1 MMMHFSNYLYQDS
14 EDSFLPEPL
23 YQKFQICH
31 QTYVEAAAKKCSI
44 EKAEALCSQ
53 WLKVIIDDLKNPIIF
68 PPYHKKIRSPVDL
81 YQFGI
86 DFFSVLI
93 DEEKSQILHP
103 ERLDQI
109 QELIR
114 SGHNVVLLANHQT
127 ESDPQLM
134 YCLLGA
140 SHPQLMENMIFVAGD
155 RVTSDPLARPFSM
168 GCDLLC
174 IYSKRHINHP
184 PELREEKLN
193 HNQKS
198 MRTLKMLLSEGGKF
212 VYVAP
217 AGGRDRKNAQGELYP
232 AEFHPDSV
240 EMFRLLAK
248 SSGKPTHFFPFAMK
262 TYDILPPP
270 PTIEEAIGEL
280 RVVSSAP
287 RAFNFGEELFLDELC
302 NAEATDTHDKH
313 SLRALRASHVFSIV
327 TELYKEIL
335 S

>member
-1 MMMHFSNYLYQDS
+1 MHFSNCLYQAF
-14 EDSFLPEPL
+14 EDQLLPEPL
-23 YQKFQICH
+23 YQKFQICY
-31 QTYVEAAAKKCSI
+31 QTYIEAASKKCSA

-68 PPYHKKIRSPVDL
+68 PPYHKKIRSPIDL

-86 DFFSVLI
+86 DFFSALI
-93 DEEKSQILHP
+93 DDQKSQILHP

-109 QELIR
+109 QEYIQA
-114 SGHNVVLLANHQT
+114 GHNVVLLANHQT

-140 SHPQLMENMIFVAGD
+140 SHPQLMESMIFVAGD
-155 RVTSDPLARPFSM
+155 RITSDPLARPFSM

-184 PELREEKLN
+184 PELKEEKLM

-198 MRTLKMLLSEGGKF
+198 MRTLKMLLSEGRKF
-212 VYVAP
+212 FYVAP
-217 AGGRDRKNAQGELYP
+217 SGGRDRKNLQGELYP

-248 SSGKPTHFFPFAMK
+248 SSGKTTHFFPLAMK

-270 PTIEEAIGEL
+270 PTIEEAIGEH
-280 RVVSSAP
+280 RVISFAP
-287 RAFNFGEELFLDELC
+287 VAFNFGDELLLDELC
-302 NAEATDTHDKH
+302 SSEEADIHDKRA
-313 SLRALRASHVFSIV
+313 LRALRASRAFSIV
-327 TELYKEIL
+327 TDLYKEIL
-335 S
+335 T